1 MRKVI
6 TIDIPKPCHEDWNT
20 MTPEEKGR
28 HCAVCKKTVYDFTS
42 KTDEQIVQT
51 FTKNGNVCGRFKNTQ
66 LKRDLVFSRKEKN
79 NYLSYVASGLFALLG
94 ISSQESFAQE
104 KPQTVLVD
112 KTHNHEIQGKIKSTP
127 KVENNLIKGVIL
139 DADKIPLPGAN
150 IIIKS
155 SKIGTTT
162 DFDGNFSIEAKA
174 DDILIISYVGFIT
187 KELKLT
193 ADFSKPILLELEES
207 YLGGI
212 VVVGGATSCTSTYQ
226 LTPEEVLEQKRK
238 REFARK
244 NGAAFY
250 KRQRKIRKQ
259 KLKNGEIERT
269 NVGKLFYKITNLFR

>member
-79 NYLSYVASGLFALLG
+79 NYLSYVASGLFAFLG

-112 KTHNHEIQGKIKSTP
+112 KTHNNEIQGKIKSTP

-162 DFDGNFSIEAKA
+162 DIDGKFSIEAKA
-174 DDILIISYVGFIT
+174 DDILVISYIGFKT

-193 ADFSKPILLELEES
+193 NGFSEPILLELEEDIS
-207 YLGGI
+207 GEMI
-212 VVVGGATSCTSTYQ
+212 VTVGGATSCTTPYQ
-226 LTPEEVLEQKRK
+226 LTPEEALEQKRK

-250 KRQRKIRKQ
+250 KKQRKIRKQ

-269 NVGKLFYKITNLFR
+269 NVGKLFYKITNLF